1 MAPLKKHFSEMYNKK
16 ALQMQSLYLLIKFLI
31 EKEFPDV
38 SEKVAHFYCFI
49 QQNLYHIVSCFY
61 A

>member
-38 SEKVAHFYCFI
+38 SEKVAHFYRSL
-49 QQNLYHIVSCFY
+49 Q
-61 A
+61 